1 MGSLYLSEFH
11 LNKFDYGKK
20 VKQYDWIG
28 IQGALNRN
36 NFYNNIKFMENVLFN
51 NEHSINIYTI
61 LTGKKDR

>member
-1 MGSLYLSEFH
+1 ME
-11 LNKFDYGKK
+11 KK

-28 IQGALNRN
+28 IQGALNQN

-61 LTGKKDR
+61 LTGKKYR